1 MNPYGIVCA
10 IICIISCGCSASNH
24 TDTGTMNGALVGAG
38 VGAAIGEH
46 NDQPLAGAL
55 IGATTGAIA
64 GNMIGES
71 MDRREAAYEAK
82 FRKDQEIMRQHTT
95 DQSKNAVTLEQ
106 LLKMS
111 QANVSDDVIVS
122 QIEGRGAAQ
131 SLSTEDIIY
140 LTRQQVSS
148 DVIKSY
154 QTSTVVNSG
163 RSQNST
169 KLMRTQDGP
178 VVVERHYHRGVP
190 HRYYQPTPVIPPR
203 SGFFIG
209 VGN

>member
-1 MNPYGIVCA
+1 MNPSGKLCVIL
-10 IICIISCGCSASNH
+10 CILCCGCSASNH

-71 MDRREAAYEAK
+71 MYRREAAYEAK
-82 FRKDQEIMRQHTT
+82 FRADQEMVRQHTSEQT
-95 DQSKNAVTLEQ
+95 KNAVTIEQ
-106 LLKMS
+106 LLKMAH
-111 QANVSDDVIVS
+111 ANVSDDVIVS
-122 QIEGRGAAQ
+122 QIEARGATQA
-131 SLSTEDIIY
+131 LSTDDIIY
-140 LTRQQVSS
+140 LTQQQVSA

-154 QTSTVVNSG
+154 QTSTIVNAG
-163 RSQNST
+163 TSQNST
-169 KLMRTQDGP
+169 KIMRTQDGP
-178 VVVERHYHRGVP
+178 VVVERHYLHGVP